1 MSKSQLG
8 PVAYPEDPRLL
19 GIPRCPSLVFLLG
32 FPMIF
37 SLKGWAELLFSLF
50 LKAQSLPTRGLGSL
64 PIDF

>member
-8 PVAYPEDPRLL
+8 PVAYPENPRLL
-19 GIPRCPSLVFLLG
+19 GIPRYLGLVSLFG